1 MTGDRPFTQLTT
13 CLWVTQSDLYQTNSG
28 IFLSAGAAVLIDP
41 GILPAASQ
49 AIAQFVHE
57 QGAEVTTIILTHGHW
72 DHILGPEQ
80 FPSVQVVAH
89 TSYQEVIRDHR
100 EDLQRQVAG
109 WETERRYQRVTP
121 FEPPLPDKVFG
132 ENLAWPVGTLTLQLQ
147 HSPGHAPDQ
156 ITVYHAP
163 QGTLWAGDM
172 LSELEIPFVS
182 YNLAAYEATL
192 AQLAQLEIRTLV
204 PGHGTP
210 TQDPAEISTRLR
222 EDRAYLAELR
232 TRVAAALQAG
242 ASLNET
248 VAACSAMR
256 YHHPKDNT
264 LPHRWN
270 VESVYAELGGKCT
283 SPHGWEQE

>member
-1 MTGDRPFTQLTT
+1 MTGRTFTRLTPY
-13 CLWVTQSDLYQTNSG
+13 LWVTQSDLYQTNSG
-28 IFLSAGAAVLIDP
+28 VFLSAGAAVLIDP

-49 AIAQFVHE
+49 AIAQFVQEHD
-57 QGAEVTTIILTHGHW
+57 ADVTAIILTHGHW

-80 FPSVQVVAH
+80 FPGVRVLAQAG
-89 TSYQEVIRDHR
+89 YREVLRDHR
-100 EDLQRQVAG
+100 EDLQRQVAS
-109 WETERRYQRVTP
+109 WEAERGYQRATP
-121 FEPPLPDKVFG
+121 FEPPHPDEIFG
-132 ENLAWPVGTLTLQLQ
+132 ESLAWPVGALTLQLQ

-182 YNLAAYEATL
+182 HNLAAYEATL
-192 AQLAQLEIRTLV
+192 AQLAQLEIRTLI

-210 TQDPAEISTRLR
+210 TQDPAEIGARLL

-232 TRVAAALQAG
+232 ARVSLALQAG
-242 ASLNET
+242 ASSSET
-248 VAACSAMR
+248 VAACAAMSYR
-256 YHHPKDNT
+256 HPEDNA

-283 SPHGWEQE
+283 SPNGWERE